1 MIQNLEINVVNMK
14 IVLSFEEFLITIL
27 TILVLIV
34 FIYVLLY
41 EYSVWRRKRLYRLVG
56 KGHVG

>member
-1 MIQNLEINVVNMK
+1 MK

-56 KGHVG
+56 KKHVG